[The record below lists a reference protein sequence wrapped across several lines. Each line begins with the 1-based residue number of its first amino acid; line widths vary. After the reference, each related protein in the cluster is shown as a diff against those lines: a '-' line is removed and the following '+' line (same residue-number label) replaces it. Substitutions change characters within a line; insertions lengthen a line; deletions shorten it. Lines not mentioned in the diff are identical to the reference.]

1 MNEYSERA
9 LELNQL
15 AERLGVSIANWH
27 LYDQALTHASTVG
40 DIDTE
45 QVAHYESLEFLG
57 DAVLGLVVSH
67 YLFDFLPNRT
77 PGEYSRMR
85 AGIINRR
92 CVGRVAQSLD
102 LAPAIRLGKGEEQSG
117 GRNRLAL
124 LSDCLEALIGAIY
137 LDKGWQIAHDFVVR
151 AFGEELSRCT
161 ESDLTWDYK
170 SRLQNLCQARKINL
184 PIFNVVR
191 SEGPDHEKEFEI
203 EVLIQK
209 KSLGRGT
216 GKSKKEA
223 EQNAARKALEHE
235 DSIPVIVDTD
245 D

>member
-1 MNEYSERA
+1 MDEYSERA
-9 LELNQL
+9 IEIEKL
-15 AERLGVSIANWH
+15 AERLGISVGDWR

-40 DIDTE
+40 DLETE

-92 CVGRVAQSLD
+92 CVGRIAQNLN
-102 LAPAIRLGKGEEQSG
+102 LAPVIRLGKGEEQSG

-137 LDKGWQIAHDFVVR
+137 LDKGWQIAHDFVVG
-151 AFGEELSRCT
+151 AFGDELSRCT
-161 ESDLTWDYK
+161 ESDLSWDYK
-170 SRLQNLCQARKINL
+170 SRLQNLCQARKISL

-191 SEGPDHEKEFEI
+191 SEGPDHKKEFEI
-203 EVLIQK
+203 EVLIHK

-235 DSIPVIVDTD
+235 DRIPVMVEDND
-245 D
+245 